1 MKKYTKALLILC
13 LFLTGFAAEALAQRL
28 MDEEPIT
35 VTFRVNTSTVT
46 DTLNGGVIQI
56 RGNVNGSEQTDYF
69 GQVIDWSA
77 NSVQGQHIAG
87 DYWEIPILLAPGD
100 VLTHK
105 FWVGHD
111 IDTGAIN
118 YNPGNPASPEVG
130 WEFGANTVF
139 TVPSDATED
148 IVTEI
153 IYFNRVQPFDDADE
167 GFAAVHFRVNVGA
180 QVATNEFD
188 PENEDH
194 VVGVRGTFDENTG
207 DFLYKYVIDTP
218 GGTAWEGSVGTGP
231 DGNRVGTVVESDTT
245 MHWKFF
251 NNQRPPSGEIVE
263 ATLEFRANVSL
274 LESLGFFDRA
284 IGDAVG
290 VPGGFNNWDSGTSM
304 AYDEIL
310 DAWVSTFELTR
321 EVGSVIQY
329 KYFIQWDPSRFDE
342 DSENYIPNLTSGNGW
357 EEPGA
362 TGGGNRLYE
371 FGADEFQN
379 VTGDFG
385 TEVGF
390 FNSLPIQALITATGV
405 GADNLPVTFQLDMEP
420 ALTAEI
426 PFDPE
431 ESEVF
436 LVLDTPIFAITQG
449 LRTGTAALDIPE
461 QREKLTFS
469 RVGDTMMYELVMELE
484 LPTENHFGFQIAY
497 LDDED
502 NYIVN
507 GGGFDAG
514 RRYYRY
520 VEPVAVIGEDTVW
533 PLEYTLDLITWKQE
547 DLDFPPPPDYGL
559 GGDERPVIFQQN
571 GNDLDWGV
579 TFPLTREAQIE
590 SNNHFYSGTLY
601 FPKQSVNIENP
612 GTEVPRDF
620 ALGQNYPNPFNPT
633 TNINFQLPEAMNVR
647 LDVYNILGQRVA
659 TLANGAYTAGTHTV
673 QFDASRLSSG
683 VYLYRLQA
691 GSFSAQRTM
700 MLVK

>member
-1 MKKYTKALLILC
+1 MKKYTKAMMVLC
-13 LFLTGFAAEALAQRL
+13 LFLTGFAAEALAQRT
-28 MDEEPIT
+28 MDVEPIT
-35 VTFRVNTSTVT
+35 VTFRVNTSTVS

-56 RGNVNGSEQTDYF
+56 RGNVNGNEYTDYF

-77 NSVQGQHIAG
+77 NSIQGQHIAG

-111 IDTGAIN
+111 IDNGAVN
-118 YNPGNPASPEVG
+118 YRPDQPTNPEIG
-130 WEFGANTVF
+130 WETGGNKVF

-148 IVTEI
+148 IVTEV
-153 IYFNRVQPFDDADE
+153 IYFNRTQPFDDADE

-194 VVGVRGTFDENTG
+194 VVGVRGTFDAATG
-207 DFLYKYVIDTP
+207 NFLYKFVIDTP
-218 GGTAWEGSVGTGP
+218 GGTAWEGGVGTGP
-231 DGNRVGTVVESDTT
+231 DGNRVGSVVEADTT
-245 MHWKFF
+245 LRWKFF
-251 NNQRPPSGEIVE
+251 NNQRPPSGELVE
-263 ATLEFRANVSL
+263 ATIEFRANVSL
-274 LESLGFFDRA
+274 LESLGFFSRS
-284 IGDAVG
+284 IGDAVA
-290 VPGGFNNWDSGTSM
+290 VPGTFNNWDTETSM
-304 AYDEIL
+304 AYDELL

-321 EVGSVIQY
+321 EVGSIIPY
-329 KYFIQWDPSRFDE
+329 KYYIQWDPSRFDE
-342 DSENYIPNLTSGNGW
+342 TSENYIPNLTAGNGW

-362 TGGGNRLYE
+362 TGGGNRLFE
-371 FGADEFQN
+371 FGADEFQI

-385 TEVGF
+385 TDTGF
-390 FNSLPIQALITATGV
+390 FNSLPIQALITSSGV
-405 GADNLPVTFQLDMEP
+405 GADNMLVTFELDMEP

-436 LVLDTPIFAITQG
+436 LVLDTPVFAITQG

-469 RVGDTMMYELVMELE
+469 RVDDTMMYELVMTLE

-502 NYIVN
+502 NYITN

-520 VEPVAVIGEDTVW
+520 VEPLFVIGEDVEW
-533 PLEYTLDLITWKQE
+533 PQEFTLDTITWKQE
-547 DLDFPPPPDYGL
+547 DLDFPAPPDYGL
-559 GGDERPVIFQQN
+559 GGDDRPVIFQQN

-579 TFPLTREAQIE
+579 TFPLTREGQVE
-590 SNNHFYSGTLY
+590 NNNHFYSGTLY

-612 GTEVPRDF
+612 GTETPREI

-633 TNINFQLPEAMNVR
+633 TNINFLLPEAMNVR